1 MKPNCKKFIKGEGGK
16 TIDLL
21 PVDLWKMGRND
32 MHPQKDNLNVFHPHS
47 TFPHMDNL
55 RNDEKNLYISS
66 SQRGHSSPTYHLN
79 TNNVG
84 K

>member
-47 TFPHMDNL
+47 TFPSH
-55 RNDEKNLYISS
+55 
-66 SQRGHSSPTYHLN
+66 G
-79 TNNVG
+79 
-84 K
+84 